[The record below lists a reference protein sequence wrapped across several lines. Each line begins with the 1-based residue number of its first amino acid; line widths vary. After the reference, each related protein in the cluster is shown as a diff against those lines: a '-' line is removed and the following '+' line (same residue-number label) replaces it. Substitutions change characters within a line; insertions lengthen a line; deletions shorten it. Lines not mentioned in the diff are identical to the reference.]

1 MIYRDCHSDQNER
14 TQSKLNY
21 FKANY
26 GKIRGILRNVDWED
40 ILAGTFTDSYGLF
53 VEILYSALE
62 GNVPERV
69 PRAKK
74 QNVYMNKDSI
84 ALKNRKQ
91 KLWKK
96 YILSRSRNDYN
107 KFVKCKN
114 DLRSL
119 TRSLRRMFEKK
130 LADNS
135 NVRLVVRQVQIK
147 DKNKDSQFNKSR
159 WVQSMYI

>member
-1 MIYRDCHSDQNER
+1 MKELSQNQIILKQ
-14 TQSKLNY
+14 T
-21 FKANY
+21 
-26 GKIRGILRNVDWED
+26 KIRGILRNVDWED

-53 VEILYSALE
+53 VETLYSALE

-96 YILSRSRNDYN
+96 YILSRFRNDYN

-114 DLRSL
+114 DLNFAYMFTLIISL
-119 TRSLRRMFEKK
+119 FIHFSM
-130 LADNS
+130 
-135 NVRLVVRQVQIK
+135 QIIVPK
-147 DKNKDSQFNKSR
+147 
-159 WVQSMYI
+159 